1 MLWFHNGCIHVAV
14 WSGDSAV
21 LWDYKDMLRSV
32 AQRNHYKIDVV
43 LTKSKEALLQSIR
56 FFSKKPYLIIIAD
69 SLNSY
74 QYRMFL
80 EQLERRRSRAKVFLM
95 GTWKV
100 PEGYEKMVMAVEHK
114 VKLERYLER
123 EMDWIKRK
131 RLWELFRKGYVTK

>member
-32 AQRNHYKIDVV
+32 AQHNHYKIDVV

-56 FFSKKPYLIIIAD
+56 FFSKKPHLIIIAD

-80 EQLERRRSRAKVFLM
+80 EQLERRRSRAKVAGRVREDGNGCGTQGKTGTVSGTRNGLDKTQTIM
-95 GTWKV
+95 GV
-100 PEGYEKMVMAVEHK
+100 
-114 VKLERYLER
+114 
-123 EMDWIKRK
+123 I
-131 RLWELFRKGYVTK
+131 

>member
-1 MLWFHNGCIHVAV
+1 MLCVRKRCIRIAV
-14 WSGDSAV
+14 WSADSAI
-21 LWDYKDMLRSV
+21 LWDYKDMLRSI
-32 AQRNHYKIDVV
+32 AQRNRYKMEVV

-56 FFSKKPYLIIIAD
+56 FFSKKPHLIIIAD

-114 VKLERYLER
+114 EKLERYLER

>member
-1 MLWFHNGCIHVAV
+1 MLWFHTGCIHVAV
-14 WSGDSAV
+14 WSGASAV
-21 LWDYKDMLRSV
+21 LWYYMLMLRRV
-32 AQRNHYKIDVV
+32 APRHHYNIAVL
-43 LTKSKEALLQSIR
+43 LTKRQEALLQSIR
-56 FFSKKPYLIIIAD
+56 FFSKKPHLIIIAD